1 MALQRTHIFFLS
13 LRLYPSDNEAILPIP
28 KSSTYIFFF
37 HLIAKNEKGFWLLAK
52 SDIKIGIYQH
62 IL

>member
-1 MALQRTHIFFLS
+1 MALQKHIFYFLS

-28 KSSTYIFFF
+28 KSSTYIFF

-52 SDIKIGIYQH
+52 PDIKIGIYQH

>member
-1 MALQRTHIFFLS
+1 MALQRTHILLS
-13 LRLYPSDNEAILPIP
+13 KLTLNPSDNEAILPIP
-28 KSSTYIFFF
+28 KSSTIFFF

>member
-1 MALQRTHIFFLS
+1 MKLYYQYQRAQRI
-13 LRLYPSDNEAILPIP
+13 I
-28 KSSTYIFFF
+28 FF

-52 SDIKIGIYQH
+52 PDIKIGIYQH